1 MIKYDVPQ
9 GSDAWLR
16 LRSGKQTASLFYL
29 MRASARLKV
38 GPNAGD
44 YSNAQ
49 KDLAFGLA
57 IERISQEPLAEGFET
72 WQQARGHE
80 LEPEARREHETQ
92 LGVLVE
98 PTGFVTTDD
107 GLFGASLDGLID
119 DDGAAEYK
127 AFIAPTKLRA
137 VITEHDSS
145 MVMDQCQGGLWITGR
160 KWIDF
165 CLYCPA
171 LRCAG
176 KHLIV
181 QRIYRDDNYIE
192 ELESDLL
199 EFKALIDRY
208 EAALR
213 GPLEIAAERVDTPL
227 PRRTLPA
234 PLPERMKVSA
244 PPAPTLS
251 PFERRAA
258 RIKAETEPLRIE
270 MILAGA
276 ADVTTAERMSL
287 QMLASSRI
295 AELDG
300 VPF

>member
-1 MIKYDVPQ
+1 VIKYDVPQ

-16 LRSGKQTASLFYL
+16 LRAGKQTASLFYL

-72 WQQARGHE
+72 WSQSRGHL

-92 LGVLVE
+92 MGVIVQ

-119 DDGAAEYK
+119 TDGAAEYK

-199 EFKALIDRY
+199 EFKALIDQY

-213 GPLEIAAERVDTPL
+213 GPLEFVERIDTPM
-227 PRRTLPA
+227 PRRKLPA
-234 PLPERMKVSA
+234 PLPAHMVQA
-244 PPAPTLS
+244 PAAS

-258 RIKAETEPLRIE
+258 RIKAERDPARIHL
-270 MILAGA
+270 ILSSAS
-276 ADVTTAERMSL
+276 DVN
-287 QMLASSRI
+287 I
-295 AELDG
+295 AELVALTDLANARITELEG